1 MGAQSS
7 TVPSQRELFTL
18 CDITYSR
25 LTSSA
30 SSQLFD
36 KRMLSLSDSR
46 GLRLPWFIPSVLPS
60 TCPHLLHSN
69 EPTHVLVAPC
79 SSSPSPGR
87 CGFIRSSLPSD
98 TGSVRPS
105 HVGGTARHRHL
116 RVGAASQLVTAI
128 SGSVRPL
135 LLLLLVAASRRQHL
149 LGLTGIPTHFV
160 FVVNCLFRRTA
171 PTDGSTFVLFVCP
184 DARLHTPASRTAC
197 SSTSHF
203 TPCCQCRC
211 VACAFSNLGW

>member
-1 MGAQSS
+1 MRTEVACSS
-7 TVPSQRELFTL
+7 CFSDNTVLSLDTRVRSFPVRLTNPPTHGPRQHLHLDTRLRSVFTL

-60 TCPHLLHSN
+60 TCPHLLQFN

-87 CGFIRSSLPSD
+87 CGFIRSSLPSN

-135 LLLLLVAASRRQHL
+135 LLLLLVAASRRQHS
-149 LGLTGIPTHFV
+149 LGLTGTSTHFV
-160 FVVNCLFRRTA
+160 LF
-171 PTDGSTFVLFVCP
+171 LFVCCLFVP
-184 DARLHTPASRTAC
+184 THGSD
-197 SSTSHF
+197 
-203 TPCCQCRC
+203 
-211 VACAFSNLGW
+211 

>member
-1 MGAQSS
+1 MLLRQHLRLDTRVRG
-7 TVPSQRELFTL
+7 VPVRLTNPPTHGPRQHLHLDTRLRSVFTL

-60 TCPHLLHSN
+60 TCPHLLQFN

-149 LGLTGIPTHFV
+149 LGLTGTPTHF
-160 FVVNCLFRRTA
+160 FF
-171 PTDGSTFVLFVCP
+171 G
-184 DARLHTPASRTAC
+184 
-197 SSTSHF
+197 
-203 TPCCQCRC
+203 
-211 VACAFSNLGW
+211 

>member
-1 MGAQSS
+1 MRSEVACSS
-7 TVPSQRELFTL
+7 CFSDNTVLRLDTRVRSFPVRLTNPPTHGPRQHLHLDTRLRSVFTL

-60 TCPHLLHSN
+60 TCPHLLQSN

-87 CGFIRSSLPSD
+87 CGFIRSSLPSP
-98 TGSVRPS
+98 GQCGLSCS
-105 HVGGTARHRHL
+105 FCL
-116 RVGAASQLVTAI
+116 
-128 SGSVRPL
+128 
-135 LLLLLVAASRRQHL
+135 SRRPADSICSDSPAL
-149 LGLTGIPTHFV
+149 
-160 FVVNCLFRRTA
+160 RRI
-171 PTDGSTFVLFVCP
+171 FL
-184 DARLHTPASRTAC
+184 
-197 SSTSHF
+197 
-203 TPCCQCRC
+203 
-211 VACAFSNLGW
+211 N

>member
-1 MGAQSS
+1 MRAPHASPTTRSYVS
-7 TVPSQRELFTL
+7 THEFGIPVRLPNPPTHGPQQHLHLDTRLRSVFTL

-60 TCPHLLHSN
+60 TCPHLLQSN

-87 CGFIRSSLPSD
+87 CGFIRSSLPSPGQCGLH
-98 TGSVRPS
+98 TLV
-105 HVGGTARHRHL
+105 AL
-116 RVGAASQLVTAI
+116 LVTAI

-135 LLLLLVAASRRQHL
+135 LLLLLVAASR
-149 LGLTGIPTHFV
+149 
-160 FVVNCLFRRTA
+160 
-171 PTDGSTFVLFVCP
+171 
-184 DARLHTPASRTAC
+184 
-197 SSTSHF
+197 
-203 TPCCQCRC
+203 
-211 VACAFSNLGW
+211 